1 MANTICFY
9 DDTTIQT
16 LADND
21 SPNFIGTPSTSKVAT
36 TDPMMINVKQADE
49 YMNQALEEFLNTRTV
64 TSTNGTL
71 SGLAAGKRYLVCY
84 LLS

>member
-21 SPNFIGTPSTSKVAT
+21 SPNFIGTPSTSKNITFKPAPPAT
-36 TDPMMINVKQADE
+36 T
-49 YMNQALEEFLNTRTV
+49 Y
-64 TSTNGTL
+64 
-71 SGLAAGKRYLVCY
+71 
-84 LLS
+84 